1 MQNKQD
7 IKHQLDASFT
17 AERELLY
24 LMLSCN
30 DLIPRVVEEIGLE
43 EFSSS
48 DLFKIAEKVVELYR
62 KNTVVKEEDVLHILY
77 DVPLNKT
84 LMDIVTTKE
93 FQNITNQGERLE
105 ACIHFFKRRN
115 SKKERHQ
122 AKEKTLKTIK
132 VGSNEEDIIGLL
144 DEFHRKSKN
153 LHILKNKA

>member
-93 FQNITNQGERLE
+93 FQNITNQGEWLE
-105 ACIHFFKRRN
+105 A
-115 SKKERHQ
+115 
-122 AKEKTLKTIK
+122 
-132 VGSNEEDIIGLL
+132 
-144 DEFHRKSKN
+144 
-153 LHILKNKA
+153 